1 MYFSD
6 AWSFL
11 VELDNGTI
19 CPIDLSEEEDWNAL
33 EPFIRVDGVLGCTLG
48 HADHNEEAER
58 LDIRRV
64 WEYREEEPFND
75 AFSAFKPCT
84 MAQFVGRI
92 LDADGSL
99 YGMDSSHVCKLRKDW
114 LETK

>member
-6 AWSFL
+6 SWSFL
-11 VELDNGTI
+11 VELENGTV
-19 CPIDLSEEEDWNAL
+19 CPVDLSAEEDWNAL
-33 EPFIRVDGVLGCTLG
+33 EPFRNDGVLGCTLG
-48 HADHNEEAER
+48 HANHNEEKER

-64 WEYREEEPFND
+64 WEYKEDEPFNG

-92 LDADGSL
+92 LDASKSL
-99 YGMDSSHVCKLRKDW
+99 YAVNPGHVRNLRDEW
-114 LETK
+114 LGD

>member
-11 VELDNGTI
+11 VELDNGTV
-19 CPIDLSEEEDWNAL
+19 CPVDLSEEGDWNAL
-33 EPFIRVDGVLGCTLG
+33 EPFRIDGVLGCTLG
-48 HADHNEEAER
+48 HADHTKEKER

-84 MAQFVGRI
+84 MSFFVRRI
-92 LDADGSL
+92 LSASEAL
-99 YGMDSSHVCKLRKDW
+99 YAEDPVHVRKLRQDW
-114 LETK
+114 LGD

>member
-6 AWSFL
+6 TWSFL

-19 CPIDLSEEEDWNAL
+19 CPIDLSQEEDWNAL
-33 EPFIRVDGVLGCTLG
+33 EPFRNDDVLGCTLG
-48 HADHNEEAER
+48 HYDHNEEKER

-84 MAQFVGRI
+84 MARFVGRI
-92 LDADGSL
+92 LDADESL
-99 YGMDSSHVCKLRKDW
+99 FGTDPSHVRQLRKDW
-114 LETK
+114 LEKK

>member
-11 VELDNGTI
+11 VELDNGTV
-19 CPIDLSEEEDWNAL
+19 CPVDLSEEEDWNAL
-33 EPFIRVDGVLGCTLG
+33 EPFRVDGVLGCTLG
-48 HADHNEEAER
+48 HADHNKEKER
-58 LDIRRV
+58 LEIRRV

-75 AFSAFKPCT
+75 AFSAFRPCT

-92 LDADGSL
+92 LDASLSL
-99 YGMDSSHVCKLRKDW
+99 YAVNPVQVRNLRDEW
-114 LETK
+114 LGD